1 MVFCQLLLV
10 LVCSVA
16 CVSLRSRALPR
27 PSVNRDQS
35 YELIASRSI
44 VARYAASICI
54 IMRGT
59 GVPEQRTTQF
69 LAGS

>member
-16 CVSLRSRALPR
+16 CVSLRSRALPC
-27 PSVNRDQS
+27 PTVNRDQS

-44 VARYAASICI
+44 VAHCAAPICI
-54 IMRGT
+54 IMQDAGM
-59 GVPEQRTTQF
+59 PEQRTTQF